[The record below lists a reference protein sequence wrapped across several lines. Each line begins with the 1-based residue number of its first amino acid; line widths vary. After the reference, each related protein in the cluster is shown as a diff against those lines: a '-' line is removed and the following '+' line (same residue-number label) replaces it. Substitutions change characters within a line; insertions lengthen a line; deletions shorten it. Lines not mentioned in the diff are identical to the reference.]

1 VSRLEG
7 GDAGSILSNWRNGS
21 SLASACPAAVRN
33 RERNGCGVRYLD
45 PARIETYHHGKTGAA
60 SRRCWIS
67 ATVYRPPPPAA
78 RSPAHSRRRCHR
90 GWSRSPPGIRGHS
103 QGRTQ
108 TVVATPVRILF
119 IGDINSSSARLVF
132 PAQGLP
138 WPAIE
143 SRCHCGYVVG
153 AVNAQVCAFREVL
166 PLPAQWESTD
176 PSPRRQGRLGRTDV
190 GHGRIAE
197 AASGIER
204 RPAVVLLGRSIRG
217 RQMSFSRRSTASFQN
232 ASGTV

>member
-1 VSRLEG
+1 MGRPAPPAG
-7 GDAGSILSNWRNGS
+7 AAGSRPRST
-21 SLASACPAAVRN
+21 
-33 RERNGCGVRYLD
+33 D
-45 PARIETYHHGKTGAA
+45 PHRQQPVLRRTQGEDVTEAGRDHPPESGAI
-60 SRRCWIS
+60 RR
-67 ATVYRPPPPAA
+67 
-78 RSPAHSRRRCHR
+78 
-90 GWSRSPPGIRGHS
+90 
-103 QGRTQ
+103 GRTQ

-119 IGDINSSSARLVF
+119 IGHINSSSARLVF

-153 AVNAQVCAFREVL
+153 AANAQVCAFREVL